1 MQSKYHRVIGTV
13 AMAVAGTTALAAPSA
28 ATADPTGG
36 VARVYVSLPR
46 QGEGAPSAAQIA
58 KGLRVAVADRK
69 ATAGGRRIR
78 IVWMDDAKGPRWARA
93 RVVANA
99 RRAAA
104 DPSAIAYVG
113 EGNSEATAVSMPIVN
128 RAGLVHLSPVSTA
141 SALTDAATAGRY
153 QPSGVQTFFRP
164 VPGDA
169 RQSSALLSAVRR
181 SGARERVVVV
191 DDGSLYG
198 RGLTQGFGA
207 GADAARVSVVARYV
221 ADRNGSGLS
230 KLARRAAAKRPT
242 AIVYGGSPSSGAANV
257 LRALHGA
264 APQALLFGGDAL
276 AHDSFVARL
285 GAAQS
290 RVRITTPAAH
300 VDPRKTTGR
309 GLGKRPDSFSV
320 FAYNGMDALLAAVD
334 RAGKQGTVTR
344 ASVREA
350 VFDGSIQHGLS
361 GPWQITDRGDSVYGV
376 YDIVRAAQGRTVT
389 PIDRL
394 SDKLV
399 REAKAKA
406 KRKKAKRKRATV
418 RSSSDAGGLRA
429 AERSTAP
436 MPGAPGLPAVT
447 LDSMDIETALLAVQ
461 TQRVQLLDA
470 QLKAQLEE
478 VQNRNLQ
485 VGRLNDVVTGLRAV
499 LGRFPE
505 AARPEARLDS
515 TGTAASY
522 AEPVRALRAAET
534 TAGLTLGLSADA
546 APWTRGQLDG
556 ALAKTKAQIEALGNS
571 QQMDMLRLQSMTNK
585 RNEAFE
591 VMAAFIKKMQEARAS
606 IIGNLR

>member
-1 MQSKYHRVIGTV
+1 MQARYRKAIGVV
-13 AMAVAGTTALAAPSA
+13 AVGLVGAGVLAVPAPVAAQP
-28 ATADPTGG
+28 ADG
-36 VARVYVSLPR
+36 VARIYVSLPR
-46 QGEGAPSAAQIA
+46 QGQGAPSAAQIA

-78 IVWMDDAKGPRWARA
+78 IVWMDDSKGPRWNRA

-153 QPSGVQTFFRP
+153 QPTGVQTFFRP

-181 SGARERVVVV
+181 AGVRQRVVLV

-207 GADAARVSVVARYV
+207 GADAARVGVVARYV
-221 ADRNGSGLS
+221 ADRNGKGLAT
-230 KLARRAAAKRPT
+230 LARRVAAKRPT
-242 AIVYGGSPSSGAANV
+242 AIVYGGAPSSNAAKA

-264 APQALLFGGDAL
+264 TPRTMLFGGDAL

-285 GAAQS
+285 GSAQA
-290 RVRITTPAAH
+290 RVRFTTPAAH
-300 VDPRKTTGR
+300 VDPRKKAGR

-320 FAYNGMDALLAAVD
+320 FAYNGMDALLSAVD
-334 RAGKQGTVTR
+334 RAGKRGAVTR

-350 VFDGSIQHGLS
+350 VFDGSLQHGLS
-361 GPWQITDRGDSVYGV
+361 GQWQITDRGDSVYGV
-376 YDIVRAAQGRTVT
+376 YDIVRAAQGRTAT

-394 SDKLV
+394 SDQLV
-399 REAKAKA
+399 RKAKTQA
-406 KRKKAKRKRATV
+406 KLKATNAARRAGAL
-418 RSSSDAGGLRA
+418 AGGRRA
-429 AERSTAP
+429 AERAMPAAP
-436 MPGAPGLPAVT
+436 PAFPGLPAMT
-447 LDSMDIETALLAVQ
+447 LDSMDLETAMLMVQ
-461 TQRVQLLDA
+461 TQRTQLLDQ
-470 QLKAQLEE
+470 QLRDQIDELRK
-478 VQNRNLQ
+478 RNEQ
-485 VGRLNDVVTGLRAV
+485 TARLNELLAALSSVRN
-499 LGRFPE
+499 RFPAG
-505 AARPEARLDS
+505 AAAGARLDS
-515 TGTAASY
+515 TGAAASY
-522 AEPVRALRAAET
+522 AEALGRLRTAESSAA
-534 TAGLTLGLSADA
+534 LTLELPQDA
-546 APWTRGQLDG
+546 ASW
-556 ALAKTKAQIEALGNS
+556 TKAQIDTAVSAVRGAIDALTNT
-571 QQMDMLRLQSMTNK
+571 QQMDMLRLQSLTNK

-591 VMAAFIKKMQEARAS
+591 VMAAFIKKMQEARSS
-606 IIGNLR
+606 IVGNIR

>member
-1 MQSKYHRVIGTV
+1 MQRKHRTAIGAATV
-13 AMAVAGTTALAAPSA
+13 ALVGTSAFAVPAVAS
-28 ATADPTGG
+28 ADPARG

-46 QGEGAPSAAQIA
+46 QGQGAPSAAQIA

-69 ATAGGRRIR
+69 ATAGGRPIR
-78 IVWMDDAKGPRWARA
+78 IVWMDDAKGPRWNRA

-113 EGNSEATAVSMPIVN
+113 EGNSEATAVSMPIIN

-153 QPSGVQTFFRP
+153 QPSGAQTFFRP

-181 SGARERVVVV
+181 AGARKRVVLV

-207 GADAARVSVVARYV
+207 GAEAARVSVVARYV
-221 ADRNGSGLS
+221 ADRNGNGLA
-230 KLARRAAAKRPT
+230 KLAQRVAAKRPT
-242 AIVYGGSPSSGAANV
+242 AIVYGGSPSSNAAKA
-257 LRALHGA
+257 LRALHGRS
-264 APQALLFGGDAL
+264 PKALLFGGDAL
-276 AHDSFVARL
+276 AHDSFVGRL

-300 VDPRKTTGR
+300 VDPRKKAGR
-309 GLGKRPDSFSV
+309 GLGKRPDSFAV

-334 RAGKQGTVTR
+334 RAGKRGAVTR

-350 VFDGSIQHGLS
+350 VFDGSVQHGLS
-361 GPWQITDRGDSVYGV
+361 GQWQITDRGDSVYGV

-394 SDKLV
+394 SDRLV
-399 REAKAKA
+399 REARAKA
-406 KRKKAKRKRATV
+406 KGKQATDRAV
-418 RSSSDAGGLRA
+418 PDVLGLRA
-429 AERSTAP
+429 AARAGSSL
-436 MPGAPGLPAVT
+436 PGVSGLPALT
-447 LDSMDIETALLAVQ
+447 LDSMDLETALMMVQ
-461 TQRVQLLDA
+461 QQRTQLLDA
-470 QLKAQLEE
+470 QLAEQLAEVQKRNQQVAQL
-478 VQNRNLQ
+478 NDLLA
-485 VGRLNDVVTGLRAV
+485 RLNAV
-499 LGRFPE
+499 LGRFP
-505 AARPEARLDS
+505 AGSGAGVRLES
-515 TGTAASY
+515 TGAAASY
-522 AEPVRALRAAET
+522 AELVSGVRAAAT
-534 TAGLTLGLSADA
+534 TAGLTLELSPDA
-546 APWTRGQLDG
+546 AVWTKG
-556 ALAKTKAQIEALGNS
+556 QIETTISTVKGRIDSILNS
-571 QQMDMLRLQSMTNK
+571 QQMDMLRLQSLTNK

-591 VMAAFIKKMQEARAS
+591 VMAAFIKKMQEARAE
-606 IIGNLR
+606 IIGNIR